1 MKVVPTIL
9 SITHEEDMQMRANGY
24 SPQEVRRYR
33 TARLLKEAFAQN
45 GVLTQAD
52 LAELT
57 GVRAGTIEKDI

>member
-1 MKVVPTIL
+1 
-9 SITHEEDMQMRANGY
+9 MRANGY